1 MIASTMLEFRNV
13 SFSRGPRLLLDGL
26 SFGIEAQEMVALVG
40 PNGVGKTTML
50 KLASRLLPPTS
61 GEILLQGKPLAA
73 WSRRELPRAIALV
86 PQELE
91 IPFSFRVEEIVAQ
104 GRVPY
109 QPLFG
114 ASTSIDREAIENA
127 MEAVDITGLRHRI
140 YSELSGGERQ
150 RVKIAIGLA
159 QQPKIMLL
167 DEPTQHL
174 DIGRQIELIALLGR
188 LNQRGITII
197 AAVHDLNLVVENFS
211 SVIMLTPEPSWMA
224 GSAAEVLRPDLLER
238 AFSVRQSDL
247 GRYFYAPAS
256 QWVGESLV
264 GD

>member
-1 MIASTMLEFRNV
+1 MNASTMLEFRNV
-13 SFSRGPRLLLDGL
+13 SFSRGPRLLLDRL
-26 SFGIEAQEMVALVG
+26 SFGIETQEMVALVG

-61 GEILLQGKPLAA
+61 GEILLEGKPLAA

-114 ASTSIDREAIENA
+114 ASTPLDREAIENA

-174 DIGRQIELIALLGR
+174 DIGRQIELIALLGE
-188 LNQRGITII
+188 LNERGITII
-197 AAVHDLNLVVENFS
+197 AAVHDLNLVAENFS

-224 GSAAEVLRPDLLER
+224 GSADEVLRPDLLER
-238 AFSVRQSDL
+238 AFSVRQAAL
-247 GRYFYAPAS
+247 GRYFFTPAS
-256 QWVGESLV
+256 QWHGASLV